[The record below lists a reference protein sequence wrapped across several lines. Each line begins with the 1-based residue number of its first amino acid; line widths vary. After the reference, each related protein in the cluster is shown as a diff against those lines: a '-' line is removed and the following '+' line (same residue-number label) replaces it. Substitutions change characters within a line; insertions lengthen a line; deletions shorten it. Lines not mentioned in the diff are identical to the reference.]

1 VNDVTSA
8 GSAVRGTYHDLK
20 SLNANIVV
28 IGSLLVLGN
37 AIFDF
42 ARERNLRVEALE
54 QRPFE
59 TWVPE
64 ACPLCRAG
72 VSLEDLTA

>member
-1 VNDVTSA
+1 
-8 GSAVRGTYHDLK
+8 
-20 SLNANIVV
+20 VV
-28 IGSLLVLGN
+28 GN
-37 AIFDF
+37 AIGDF
-42 ARERNLRVEALE
+42 ARERNLHVEAIE

-72 VSLEDLTA
+72 VPLEDLTGG